1 MKALLLPCL
10 LLALTLPA
18 AAQTS
23 TAATEAQAI
32 QKTIQ
37 TLFDGMRRGDSTM
50 VRSVLMADARFT
62 TVVSRNGN
70 VRPVSRGAKDFLV
83 SIGTPGKEVLDERLT
98 GTPQIQVDGELA
110 SVWSAYEF
118 YIGSKFS
125 HCGTDSFQLIKLSQ
139 GWRISAITW
148 TIRKEGCK

>member
-18 AAQTS
+18 TAQTS
-23 TAATEAQAI
+23 ATAEAQAI

-50 VRSVLMADARFT
+50 VRSVLIAEARFT

-83 SIGTPGKEVLDERLT
+83 SIGTPGKEALDERLT

-118 YIGSKFS
+118 YVGSKLS

-148 TIRKEGCK
+148 TIRKDGCK